1 MCPSQNVTNIT
12 IPENGGFLSKRWRQK
27 TGWQRRSQVG
37 KKGTTGRADDFST
50 PHHLRRDRCVQHVC
64 LQQVRVQQV
73 VAHKVKLLAHDS
85 KPQPAN
91 RGFLIHRFVA
101 ATMGRNPMS

>member
-1 MCPSQNVTNIT
+1 
-12 IPENGGFLSKRWRQK
+12 
-27 TGWQRRSQVG
+27 
-37 KKGTTGRADDFST
+37 
-50 PHHLRRDRCVQHVC
+50 LRRDRCVQHVC

-85 KPQPAN
+85 KPQAAN
-91 RGFLIHRFVA
+91 RGFLIQRFVV